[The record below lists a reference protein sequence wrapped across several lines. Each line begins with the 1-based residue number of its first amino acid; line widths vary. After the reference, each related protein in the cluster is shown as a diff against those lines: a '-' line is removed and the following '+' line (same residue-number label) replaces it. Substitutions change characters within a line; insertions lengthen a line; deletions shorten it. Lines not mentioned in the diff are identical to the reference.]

1 MVTNENTANSTRA
14 GTSAFQF
21 SKHRP
26 NIANPTPQVAVFT
39 TRTSPICPHPGFTA
53 ISERVKIAK
62 VMSVIGRQI
71 LSASSMVRMNDA
83 LAMRAATAAVSE
95 VGGESSPQTDRKNTK
110 KRATQGLMTRLTIGG
125 TMITAPTM

>member
-1 MVTNENTANSTRA
+1 M
-14 GTSAFQF
+14 
-21 SKHRP
+21 
-26 NIANPTPQVAVFT
+26 
-39 TRTSPICPHPGFTA
+39 
-53 ISERVKIAK
+53 KIAK

-110 KRATQGLMTRLTIGG
+110 KCATQGSMPSLTIGG